1 MNPAIIPANLI
12 NRPHYLSAIEPF
24 INQSLIK
31 VIIGQRRVGKSYLVY
46 QLMDEIRQKFPS
58 AAQIYLNKEDL
69 AFDHIRNASE
79 LNRYIIDNTPVN
91 KKTFVFIDEIQ
102 EIDSFE
108 KTLRSLSLQDKYDL
122 YCTGSNAK
130 MLSGELATLL
140 SGRYVEF
147 KIHSLSYPEYLEF
160 HGLEINNAS
169 LMKFLTFGGLPQLSR
184 LGHDEEV
191 WWEYLRNIVNTIIYK
206 DVVMRYNVRNTH
218 FLNRLVRFL
227 ADNIG
232 SLFSAKS
239 ISDYLKSQKIN
250 IPHNQVQVYTEY
262 LENALLIYRV
272 DRFDIVGRKIFE
284 IGKKFYFSDTG
295 IRNAIIGFKP
305 EDIHKIMENVVSN
318 HLQYCG
324 YTVHTGKKAD
334 LEIDFVAEKQNEKVY
349 IQVAYV
355 LKNQDTIEREFGN
368 LKKIQDNYP
377 KLVVT
382 MDEKF
387 PSTSDGI
394 RHLHLRDFLLQ
405 EW

>member
-1 MNPAIIPANLI
+1 MYPAIIPANLI
-12 NRPHYLSAIEPF
+12 KRPHYLSAIEPF

-69 AFDHIRNASE
+69 AFDNIRNASD
-79 LNRYIIDNTPVN
+79 LNRYIIDNTPEN

-102 EIDSFE
+102 EINSFE

-184 LGHDEEV
+184 LGNDEEV

-262 LENALLIYRV
+262 LENALLIYQV
-272 DRFDIVGRKIFE
+272 DRFDIVGRKILE
-284 IGKKFYFSDTG
+284 IGEKFYFSDTG
-295 IRNAIIGFKP
+295 IRNAIIGFKA
-305 EDIHKIMENVVSN
+305 EDIHKIIENVVSN

-324 YTVHTGKKAD
+324 YAVHTGKKAD

-387 PSTSDGI
+387 TSTSEGI